1 MKNRLTE
8 RDLSRIVKRVINE
21 ENEEYWK
28 DYGFDDEESYSK
40 DYISAD
46 EYAEDLTSQ
55 IYDEVFS
62 QIMSFLDLS
71 DIQGFIKNSQEEF
84 INKYG
89 AYVKDH
95 ESTYNENIS
104 GLLKMNANF
113 DSESAAGAMTEA
125 LFGNIENFGR

>member
-62 QIMSFLDLS
+62 QIMSLLDLS
-71 DIQGFIKNSQEEF
+71 DIQGFIKNRQEEF

-95 ESTYNENIS
+95 ESTYNENITD
-104 GLLKMNANF
+104 LLKMNPNF
-113 DSESAAGAMTEA
+113 DSDSAAGIMTEA
-125 LFGNIENFGR
+125 LFGMIENLGR

>member
-62 QIMSFLDLS
+62 QIMFFLDSS
-71 DIQGFIKNSQEEF
+71 DIQSFIEDCKKEF

-89 AYVKDH
+89 GYAKNH

-104 GLLKMNANF
+104 HLLKMNSNF
-113 DSESAAGAMTEA
+113 DSESAAGTMTEV
-125 LFGNIENFGR
+125 LIKYIENFGR